1 MKSKEKLKHIKK
13 YVVEMDVKCKLN
25 KKDTTDLIL
34 NVLKDYFLEGTIK
47 KVKQVEMT
55 KDEFDDWIDFDE
67 EDED

>member
-1 MKSKEKLKHIKK
+1 MAKEKLKHIKK

-25 KKDTTDLIL
+25 KKDTNDLLL

-47 KVKQVEMT
+47 KVKAVEMT
-55 KDEFDDWIDFDE
+55 KDEIEDWIDFDE